1 MSDME
6 NGDWNIRK
14 FVIAGYVVLV
24 VMVFGI
30 GAWAAVTQISGAVVI
45 SGNLEVEGN
54 RQVVQHPTGGVIEAL
69 NVRDG
74 AEVKK
79 GDVLM
84 ELEGDSLVTELGIV
98 EGQWFEIL
106 SRKGRLAAERDGQ
119 DTIVYDPELLQEQT
133 TNPKITVLMKSQ
145 QQQFEARRKLNE
157 EQSSQI
163 TERQSQIDQQIDGL
177 VAVQKA
183 TTLQTALIQQE
194 VDQQETLIKQGL
206 TEMGKVLALR
216 RTFAELEGTAGQIEA
231 NMAENRGKIAE
242 LEINRVQIDSK
253 TREEAISE
261 LRDLEFREIELR
273 EKRTDLREQIS
284 KLQLRAPVSGIV
296 YGNTADTLRG
306 VIRAAEPIMYIVPR
320 DAPLIVRGHILP
332 TSIDQVHIGQT
343 AALRFS
349 AFDSRTTP
357 ELTGHV
363 LSISADAVEDKAR
376 GTRYYSA
383 DIQIDEQERS
393 KIANRT
399 LLPGMPVEAFIGT
412 DARSPL
418 SYFLKP
424 FTDYFTRAFQET

>member
-1 MSDME
+1 MSGMG
-6 NGDWNIRK
+6 NGNWNIRR
-14 FVIAGYVVLV
+14 FVIAGYVVLG

-45 SGNLEVEGN
+45 AGNLEVEGN
-54 RQVVQHPTGGVIEAL
+54 RQVLQHPTGGVVETL

-79 GDVLM
+79 GDVLI

-106 SRKGRLAAERDGQ
+106 SRKGRLAAERDGL
-119 DTIVYDPELLQEQT
+119 DTIVYDPELLEEQAS
-133 TNPKITVLMKSQ
+133 NPKILGLMKSQ

-163 TERQSQIDQQIDGL
+163 TERQSQIDQQIGGL
-177 VAVQKA
+177 VSMQKA

-273 EKRTDLREQIS
+273 EKRTELREQIS

-306 VIRAAEPIMYIVPR
+306 VIRAAEPIMYIVPK

-349 AFDSRTTP
+349 SFDSRTTP

-363 LSISADAVEDKAR
+363 VSISADAVEDKAR

-383 DIQIDEQERS
+383 DIQIDEHERS

-418 SYFLKP
+418 SYFVKP

>member
-1 MSDME
+1 MSDID
-6 NGDWNIRK
+6 NGNWNIRR
-14 FVIAGYVVLV
+14 FVIAGYVVLG

-79 GDVLM
+79 GDVLI
-84 ELEGDSLVTELGIV
+84 ELEGDSLITELGIV

-119 DTIVYDPELLQEQT
+119 DTIVYDPELLQEEA
-133 TNPKITVLMKSQ
+133 TNPKITGLMKSQ

-163 TERQSQIDQQIDGL
+163 TERQSQIEQQIDGL

-306 VIRAAEPIMYIVPR
+306 VIRPAEPIMYIVPK

-363 LSISADAVEDKAR
+363 VSISADAVEDKAR

-418 SYFLKP
+418 SYFVKP